1 MNIIIRTGFD
11 SIKHRIEFHNETI
24 KKGKALSIIHVIRVE
39 EIRIN
44 GISERIQ
51 ASVIRQTYVNS
62 PPYLVKLE
70 VYIVRN

>member
-11 SIKHRIEFHNETI
+11 SIKHGIGFHDETI
-24 KKGKALSIIHVIRVE
+24 KKGKALSIIHLIRAE
-39 EIRIN
+39 EIRIH
-44 GISERIQ
+44 GISEKIQ
-51 ASVIRQTYVNS
+51 ASVNRQTSVNS